1 MPAAQVQPRV
11 AIVGGGLAGSAAAV
25 ALSQTDAQ
33 VTLFEARRQLGG
45 RAASYRDPASDELI
59 DHCQHVSLGCCTN
72 LDDLCRRTELDG
84 QFRLDDTLYFFPPSG
99 AMRTLSATRWLPAPL
114 HLTPAL
120 LRLDYFSWG
129 ERLSLARALGN
140 LARWRPSLGV
150 AEPTMLAWLQAHRQS
165 PRVIELFWSVV
176 LVSALGDTLDRVAVS
191 PARKV
196 FVDGFMAARD
206 AYRVR
211 VPLLPLAELFGSR
224 LTDWLVAHGV
234 ELRSATRVEQV
245 AIVDDRPAVSLAGG
259 AGEQFDAV
267 IVAVPWRRT
276 GGLFAPNVA
285 ARLPWQE
292 TMAAWPAAP
301 ITGVHLWFD
310 RPLTELPHA
319 VILGRLSQW
328 LFNRGAVNLAA
339 EESPARTAPEE
350 RAYYHQVVISA
361 SQALAGR
368 DKREVLAEVVDEL
381 HAVFPAASAAR
392 MLRGRVVTEPEA
404 VFSVSPGLD
413 DVRPTQRTGVPGI
426 YVAGDWTAT
435 GWPATMEGAVRSGYL
450 AAQAVCADFM
460 QPRTFL
466 QPDLPRR
473 VLAGLIIAR

>member
-1 MPAAQVQPRV
+1 MQAVQRPRV

-25 ALSQTDAQ
+25 ALSQTDARI
-33 VTLFEARRQLGG
+33 TLFEARRQLGG

-72 LDDLCRRTELDG
+72 LDDLCRRTGLDSE
-84 QFRLDDTLYFFPPSG
+84 FRLDDTLYFFPPSG

-114 HLTPAL
+114 HLAPAL
-120 LRLDYFSWG
+120 LRLDYFSWR
-129 ERLSLARALGN
+129 ERLSLARALGD
-140 LARWRPSLGV
+140 LARWRPSPGV
-150 AEPTMLAWLQAHRQS
+150 AEPTMLAWLQTRRQS
-165 PRVIELFWSVV
+165 ARVIELFWSVV

-196 FVDGFMAARD
+196 FVDGFMASRD

-224 LTDWLVAHGV
+224 LSGWLVGHGV

-245 AIVDDRPAVSLAGG
+245 AIVGDRPAVSLAGG
-259 AGEQFDAV
+259 ASEQFDAV
-267 IVAVPWRRT
+267 IVAVPWRRA
-276 GGLFAPNVA
+276 GNLFAQDVA
-285 ARLPWQE
+285 AQLPWLE
-292 TMAAWPAAP
+292 TMASWPAAP

-328 LFNRGAVNLAA
+328 LFNRGAVKLTPDDATASTAA
-339 EESPARTAPEE
+339 AD

-361 SQALAGR
+361 SQTLAGR
-368 DKREVLAEVVDEL
+368 DKREVLAEVADEL
-381 HAVFPAASAAR
+381 KSVFPAAGAAQL
-392 MLRGRVVTEPEA
+392 LRGRVVTEPEA

-413 DVRPTQRTGVPGI
+413 DVRPAQRTGLPGLF
-426 YVAGDWTAT
+426 VAGDWTAT

-450 AAQAVCADFM
+450 AAEAVCADAGT
-460 QPRTFL
+460 PRQFL
-466 QPDLPRR
+466 RPDLPQS
-473 VLAGLIIAR
+473 VLARLIVAH